1 MTRTR
6 RCALLMLPWLL
17 CAHLAQGQ
25 PNPASTVEPSRSGD
39 AEYDQL
45 IEKAVVEFNLGHW
58 GEAKAFFVR
67 AHQLRPNARTFRS
80 LGLTSYE
87 QRLYV
92 DALGYFQSALLSE
105 QTPLTAAQR
114 EQVSHQLAEVRSFV
128 TRVRL
133 TLEPS
138 TLSLHV
144 DGKDPIYDQDG
155 QLLLDPGEHELSAE
169 AAGHEPQVRAL
180 TAHGAEQIEL
190 KLSLTPLLLTAA
202 VEPPRVP
209 EPLPL
214 PEPRR
219 AEPSSGTWLGTP
231 QWVGIGLAGG
241 GVVAAAVGGV
251 FSLLATNANSDSKR
265 SCTATRCDDTGR
277 AYRETALARADVATG
292 SFIAAGV
299 LVAAGAVSFFAI
311 PSGERRPASAWR
323 VTPVVDQQTAA
334 VTLGRAF

>member
-1 MTRTR
+1 MTSTR
-6 RCALLMLPWLL
+6 FCALLLLPWLL
-17 CAHLAQGQ
+17 FTGMARAQ
-25 PNPASTVEPSRSGD
+25 PTRPASEETSRSGD

-58 GEAKAFFVR
+58 GEAKAFFLR

-92 DALGYFQSALLSE
+92 DALGYFQKALASD
-105 QTPLTAAQR
+105 QTPLTVAQR

-144 DGKDPIYDQDG
+144 DGKDPVYDQDG
-155 QLLLDPGEHELSAE
+155 QLVLDPGEHELAAE
-169 AAGHEPQVRAL
+169 ASGHEPQVRAL

-190 KLSLTPLLLTAA
+190 KLSLTPLPLTAA
-202 VEPPRVP
+202 AEPRAQ
-209 EPLPL
+209 EPLPR
-214 PEPRR
+214 PELTR
-219 AEPSSGTWLGTP
+219 AEPSSGTPLGTP
-231 QWVGIGLAGG
+231 QWLGIGLAGG

-251 FSLLATNANSDSKR
+251 FSLLAASANSASR
-265 SCTATRCDDTGR
+265 SCTATHCDDAAR
-277 AYRETALARADVATG
+277 AKRETALARADVATG

-311 PSGERRPASAWR
+311 PSGERRPASAWHL
-323 VTPVVDQQTAA
+323 TPQVDHQTAA
-334 VTLGRAF
+334 LTLRTAF